1 MNLNPEKIRN
11 DFPALNQDVNGSKLI
26 YFDNAATTQK
36 PQVVIDRLSNYYSL
50 ENSNIHRGAHYLS
63 HKATEAYEQAR
74 KTLQHFLNAS
84 SERQIIFTRGT
95 TESINLVASSF
106 CKKFVKPGDEI
117 LVSAMEHHSNIV
129 PWQIA
134 CQDHQATLKVIPMN
148 EQGEIIL
155 DDIQGLLNSKT
166 RLLAITH
173 VSNALGTINPIKEII
188 ATAHK
193 NNTPVLV
200 DGAQAMS
207 HMKVDVQDLDCDF
220 YCMSAHKLYGPMGV
234 GVLYGKEH
242 WLEKMPPYQGG
253 GEMIKE
259 VRFSKTT
266 FNELPYKFEA
276 GTPNVGDVLGLEAAV
291 LYMNNLGMNNIL
303 NYENKLL
310 DYALDTLK
318 AIDNMRFI
326 GTPKERA
333 GVISFLFDDIHPYDT
348 GIILDKLGI
357 AVRTGHHCAQP
368 VMDYFGIPGTVRVS
382 FGLYNTRQEV
392 DTLAEALERVRIMF
406 S

>member
-11 DFPALNQDVNGSKLI
+11 DFPALNQDVNGRKLI

-84 SERQIIFTRGT
+84 SERQVIFTRGT

-259 VRFSKTT
+259 VSFSKTT